1 MNLHPGRHPL
11 PPPVAIQKRAD
22 LIPQKT
28 RLLPA
33 IMIEIIP
40 AKTPKQKFMPASTH
54 PKRDQTSRQRKE
66 PDRFIFEK
74 KLLDIPRDNPASRK
88 IQRNVK
94 TIPPKNF
101 RPGNSL
107 LHPKREKF
115 QRLSLRLIMKQLPPS

>member
-74 KLLDIPRDNPASRK
+74 KLLDKIGRAHSELQSRGHLVCRLLLEK
-88 IQRNVK
+88 K
-94 TIPPKNF
+94 KN
-101 RPGNSL
+101 
-107 LHPKREKF
+107 
-115 QRLSLRLIMKQLPPS
+115 I